1 MRRFYV
7 DFENVKS
14 EGLKG
19 VGSLTANDVVY
30 ILFSCNADTVKMH
43 TVKQIL
49 RSKATIEAIEADVGV
64 KNALDFQLLAC
75 LSCDYST
82 KDTFYI
88 VSNDTGYDKFIKTFI
103 ARSGTENIFR
113 MSSISKIYSPQFAVI
128 EAAKYDEL
136 GEAVTK
142 ILTSEYSDV
151 SYAEYIDAIVDG
163 IKESEN
169 ISSFYNACRKAIR
182 NSVELKKI
190 YWCLRDKFTELKQLC
205 AGKIEEVKNE
215 ESIEV

>member
-30 ILFSCNADTVKMH
+30 ILFSYNADSVKMH

-49 RSKATIEAIEADVGV
+49 RSKATIEAIEAEVGV

-82 KDTFYI
+82 KDIFYI

-103 ARSGTENIFR
+103 ARSGVENIFR
-113 MSSISKIYSPQFAVI
+113 MSSISKIYSPQFAAI
-128 EAAKYDEL
+128 EAAKCDEL
-136 GEAVTK
+136 KEAVTK

-151 SYAEYIDAIVDG
+151 SYAKYIDDIVDG
-163 IKESEN
+163 INESEN
-169 ISSFYNACRKAIR
+169 ISGFYNACRKAIHD
-182 NSVELKKI
+182 SVDLKKI
-190 YWCLRDKFTELKQLC
+190 YWCLRDKFVELKQLC
-205 AGKIEEVKNE
+205 VDKVEEKKNE
-215 ESIEV
+215 EIVEV